1 MIPTLVY
8 DFKRFKTLVEK
19 VTASVVEKARELELE
34 VEPTDVTELLQS
46 RDNIVMDAELLLTD
60 EQRKCF
66 LEMESPP
73 REYAVK
79 TVDNKALRVLGKL
92 R

>member
-1 MIPTLVY
+1 MI
-8 DFKRFKTLVEK
+8 KM
-19 VTASVVEKARELELE
+19 LEE
-34 VEPTDVTELLQS
+34 VLL
-46 RDNIVMDAELLLTD
+46 MD

>member
-1 MIPTLVY
+1 
-8 DFKRFKTLVEK
+8 
-19 VTASVVEKARELELE
+19 
-34 VEPTDVTELLQS
+34 
-46 RDNIVMDAELLLTD
+46 MDAELLLKD